1 MPLNRLSKKEITES
15 YNKYARWYD
24 ILEKVPEILGISRV
38 RKTLFGMA
46 SGKVLEVAAGT
57 GNNLRHYPKDCKITL
72 IDLSPAMLKI
82 ASRKARKQGLEVS
95 IQEMDAESLAF
106 PDNAFDTVVDSLSL
120 CTLTQPVQA
129 LREMVRVCKPNGRIL
144 LLEHGRSSREGLA
157 RWQDK
162 KADKHAK
169 RFGFGC
175 NWNRNILGLLGEAN
189 LEIDSINQYCFG
201 VFHAI
206 EVQPTSMSIEILRQQ
221 MTG

>member
-1 MPLNRLSKKEITES
+1 MTALSKKEITQS

-24 ILEKVPEILGISRV
+24 ILEKIPELLGISRI
-38 RKTLFGMA
+38 RKNLFRKA
-46 SGKVLEVAAGT
+46 SGDVLEVAAGT
-57 GNNLRHYPKDCKITL
+57 GNNLRHYPEDCKITL
-72 IDLSPAMLKI
+72 IDLSRAMLKI
-82 ASRKARKQGLEVS
+82 ASQKARKQRLEVS
-95 IQEMDAESLAF
+95 IQEMDAESLEF

-129 LREMVRVCKPNGRIL
+129 LREMARVCKPNGRIL

-162 KADKHAK
+162 RADKHAK
-169 RFGFGC
+169 HFGC
-175 NWNRNILGLLGEAN
+175 NWNRNILGLVGEAN
-189 LEIDSINQYCFG
+189 LEIVSSKLYCFG

-206 EVQPTSMSIEILRQQ
+206 EVKPTSMSIEILRQQ